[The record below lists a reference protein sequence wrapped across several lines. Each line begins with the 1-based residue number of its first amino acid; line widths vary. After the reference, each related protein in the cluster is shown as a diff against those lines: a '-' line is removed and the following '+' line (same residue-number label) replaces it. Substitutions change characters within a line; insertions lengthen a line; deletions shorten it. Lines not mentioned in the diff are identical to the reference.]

1 MTIDAE
7 DSVYALL
14 TDGAT
19 IEIRPARPGDFDAV
33 RDMHAKM
40 SPKNLYLRFFSM
52 SPSAAEQEARRICR
66 EPAPDHAALL
76 ALLDG
81 EVVGCGTY
89 EQDGAGSRSA
99 EVALAVDD
107 DRHKRGIGMLLLEHL
122 VALGRGRGFRAFTA
136 ETLSENAAMLRV
148 FADAGLQTQR
158 SLADGV
164 YDLVFPLPAGEADAA
179 LGTYRDTVAVRER
192 AADVASMQP
201 VLMPASVAVIGGSRR
216 AGSVGRVVLRNI
228 ISAGFSGPVYS
239 VHPYASELEGL
250 VCVPSVAA
258 LPDQVDLAV
267 IAVPAGAVLGIA
279 DECGRRGVKALV
291 VIAAGLS
298 GPARAELLAICRRH
312 GMRMVGPASFGVAN
326 PGIGLDATFAAH
338 HARAGIVGLALQSTG
353 GTGFTL
359 LEHLSR
365 LGVGIS
371 SLVSFGDKDDVSGT
385 DMLQWWECDKETKL
399 ALLYL
404 ESIGNP
410 PKFARTARH
419 VGRTTPIL
427 TVAVGRSATGR
438 RLAGARAATTAT
450 PLITRQALFQQA
462 GIIAAANLGELLD
475 TAALLASQPVPA
487 GNRVG
492 VVSNTR
498 GAAVLAADA
507 CADAGLQIASLA
519 GNTQQALR
527 DILGPD
533 SLVAGPVD
541 TTVLVPPGSFRRC
554 LEVVGADP
562 DVDVVLALTTTTA
575 GSDLVPEVS
584 AARLTVP
591 IAAAILDQV
600 EVVRLLP
607 SQAGQGQ
614 GEDPRAVPAYAYAE
628 SAARALG
635 HAARYGIWRATPPGH
650 IPDLDGLRPDRAR
663 ELVTGFLAAPSR
675 GGWLPLDPTVELLG
689 CYGIPLADS
698 IGVVSEEAAAA
709 AAEQFGGLVAL
720 RADVPGLL
728 RTSDAGDVLTDLHG
742 PDEVRRGFRLLRE
755 TFGSRLSGVIV
766 QPVVTGGVEVV
777 ISVLRERVA
786 GPLVLLGV
794 GGPADNVQADRVA
807 RLAPLTESDADDLI
821 RSVRAGPRLLGR
833 HGEPAADLTALRD
846 MLLRVSRMVDDL
858 RQIAE
863 LELSPVIAR
872 PDGVQA
878 VDGRIRIQ
886 AAEPIDAHL
895 RRLP

>member
-1 MTIDAE
+1 MTIDAG

-14 TDGAT
+14 TDGTT
-19 IEIRPARPGDFDAV
+19 IKIRPARPADFDAV

-66 EPAPDHAALL
+66 EPAPGHAALL

-89 EQDGAGSRSA
+89 EQTGPGSRSA

-107 DRHKRGIGMLLLEHL
+107 DRHNRGIGMLLLEHL

-148 FADAGLQTQR
+148 FADAGLQAQR
-158 SLADGV
+158 SLVDGV
-164 YDLVFPLPAGEADAA
+164 YDLAFPLPAGEADAA
-179 LGTYRDTVAVRER
+179 LGTYLDTVAARER

-201 VLMPASVAVIGGSRR
+201 VLMPASVAVIGASRR
-216 AGSVGRVVLRNI
+216 AGSVGRVILRNI
-228 ISAGFSGPVYS
+228 ISAGFSGS
-239 VHPYASELEGL
+239 VHPVNPYTSELDGIA
-250 VCVPSVAA
+250 CVPSVAA

-267 IAVPAGAVLGIA
+267 IAVPAGDVLGIA
-279 DECGRRGVKALV
+279 DDCGRRGIKALV

-298 GPARAELLAICRRH
+298 GPARAELLEICRRH

-326 PGIGLDATFAAH
+326 PSIGLNATFADR
-338 HARAGIVGLALQSTG
+338 HARAGTVGLALQSTG

-359 LEHLSR
+359 LAHLSR
-365 LGVGIS
+365 LGVGVS

-385 DMLQWWECDKETKL
+385 DMLQWWESDTETKL

-419 VGRTTPIL
+419 IGRTTPIL
-427 TVAVGRSATGR
+427 TVAVGRSVTGR
-438 RLAGARAATTAT
+438 RLTGARASRTAT

-462 GIIAAANLGELLD
+462 GIIATANLGELLD
-475 TAALLASQPVPA
+475 TATLLAAQPLPA

-507 CADAGLQIASLA
+507 CADAGLQIAGLA
-519 GNTQQALR
+519 GDTRQALR
-527 DILGPD
+527 EILGPD

-541 TTVLVPPGSFRRC
+541 TTVLVPAGSFRRS
-554 LEVVGADP
+554 LEIVAADP
-562 DVDVVLALTTTTA
+562 SVDVVLALATTTTA
-575 GSDLVPEVS
+575 GNDLVPEVS
-584 AARLTVP
+584 AARLPVP
-591 IAAAILDQV
+591 IAAAILDQT

-607 SQAGQGQ
+607 DRPEGS
-614 GEDPRAVPAYAYAE
+614 PAVPAYAYAE

-635 HAARYGIWRATPPGH
+635 HAARYGTWRATPPGH

-663 ELVTGFLAAPSR
+663 ELLTDFLAAPSR
-675 GGWLPLDPTVELLG
+675 GGWLSLDPTVELLG

-709 AAEQFGGLVAL
+709 AAERFGGLVAL

-742 PDEVRRGFRLLRE
+742 PDEARRGFRLLRE
-755 TFGSRLSGVIV
+755 TFGSLLSGVIV
-766 QPVVTGGVEVV
+766 QPMVTGGVEVM

-786 GPLVLLGV
+786 GPLVLLEV
-794 GGPADNVQADRVA
+794 GGPGDHVQAERAA

-821 RSVRAGPRLLGR
+821 RSVQTALRPRGR
-833 HGEPAADLTALRD
+833 HGEQAADLGALRD

-858 RQIAE
+858 HQIAE
-863 LELSPVIAR
+863 LELSPVIAG
-872 PDGVQA
+872 PDGAQA